1 MDVQAKFEKR
11 DKARTHHPAIILKVV
26 GWVLEHK
33 QSLFLSS
40 ARRPDPLMGWSSVRE
55 SSDERLGVGA
65 QALTL
70 LESASET
77 TNQIKLTFE
86 TKEEAIA
93 YAERHSLEYTVQI
106 PREVKPK
113 LKAYADNF
121 SYSRNG
127 SWTH

>member
-1 MDVQAKFEKR
+1 MQSG
-11 DKARTHHPAIILKVV
+11 KARTK

-33 QSLFLSS
+33 QNS
-40 ARRPDPLMGWSSVRE
+40 ARKPDPLMGWS
-55 SSDERLGVGA
+55 
-65 QALTL
+65 
-70 LESASET
+70 SASET

-93 YAERHSLEYTVQI
+93 YAERHSLEYTVHL

-121 SYSRNG
+121 SYDRNG

>member
-1 MDVQAKFEKR
+1 MQSG
-11 DKARTHHPAIILKVV
+11 KARTK
-26 GWVLEHK
+26 GWILEHK
-33 QSLFLSS
+33 QSS
-40 ARRPDPLMGWSSVRE
+40 AGKPDPLMGWS
-55 SSDERLGVGA
+55 
-65 QALTL
+65 
-70 LESASET
+70 SASET

-93 YAERHSLEYTVQI
+93 YAERNSLEYTVQI

-113 LKAYADNF
+113 LKAYADNL

>member
-1 MDVQAKFEKR
+1 MSVVIFKPSKTAMQSG
-11 DKARTHHPAIILKVV
+11 KARTK

-33 QSLFLSS
+33 QTS
-40 ARRPDPLMGWSSVRE
+40 ARKPDPLMGWSSAN
-55 SSDERLGVGA
+55 D
-65 QALTL
+65 
-70 LESASET
+70 T
-77 TNQIKLTFE
+77 TNQVRLSFE

-93 YAERHSLEYTVQI
+93 YAERPSLEYTVQA

-121 SYSRNG
+121 SYTRNG

>member
-1 MDVQAKFEKR
+1 MTVIIYKPSKTAMQSG
-11 DKARTHHPAIILKVV
+11 KARTKA
-26 GWVLEHK
+26 WVLEHK
-33 QSLFLSS
+33 QSS
-40 ARRPDPLMGWSSVRE
+40 ARRPHALMGLS
-55 SSDERLGVGA
+55 
-65 QALTL
+65 
-70 LESASET
+70 SASET
-77 TNQIKLTFE
+77 TNHIKFTFE

>member
-1 MDVQAKFEKR
+1 MSVVIFKPSKTAMQSG
-11 DKARTHHPAIILKVV
+11 KARTK

-33 QSLFLSS
+33 QTS
-40 ARRPDPLMGWSSVRE
+40 ARKPDPLMGWSSAN
-55 SSDERLGVGA
+55 D
-65 QALTL
+65 
-70 LESASET
+70 T
-77 TNQIKLTFE
+77 TNQGRLSFE

-93 YAERHSLEYTVQI
+93 YAERHSLEYTVQV

-121 SYSRNG
+121 SYTRNG

>member
-1 MDVQAKFEKR
+1 MTVIIYKPSKTAMQSG
-11 DKARTHHPAIILKVV
+11 KARTK

-33 QSLFLSS
+33 QSS
-40 ARRPDPLMGWSSVRE
+40 ARRPDALMGWSSA
-55 SSDERLGVGA
+55 G
-65 QALTL
+65 
-70 LESASET
+70 ET
-77 TNQIKLTFE
+77 TYQIKLTFE

>member
-1 MDVQAKFEKR
+1 MSVIIYKPSKTAMQSG
-11 DKARTHHPAIILKVV
+11 KARTIV
-26 GWVLEHK
+26 WDLEHK
-33 QSLFLSS
+33 QSS
-40 ARRPDPLMGWSSVRE
+40 ARKPDPLMGWS
-55 SSDERLGVGA
+55 
-65 QALTL
+65 
-70 LESASET
+70 SASET

-93 YAERHSLEYTVQI
+93 YAERHSLEYKVQI

>member
-1 MDVQAKFEKR
+1 MSVIIYKPSKTAMQSG
-11 DKARTHHPAIILKVV
+11 KARTK

-33 QSLFLSS
+33 QSS
-40 ARRPDPLMGWSSVRE
+40 ARKPDPLMGWI
-55 SSDERLGVGA
+55 
-65 QALTL
+65 
-70 LESASET
+70 SASET
-77 TNQIKLTFE
+77 TNQVKLTFE

-93 YAERHSLEYTVQI
+93 YAERHSLEYTVHL

-113 LKAYADNF
+113 PKAYADNF